1 MAHDMRLHKLMAS
14 LGIQSASDV
23 LGHTLENI
31 LAKNSRLGRG
41 SYGVQVNNPEVAIMV
56 IEHLRPIPNSS

>member
-1 MAHDMRLHKLMAS
+1 MAF

-31 LAKNSRLGRG
+31 LAKNSRLGRSG
-41 SYGVQVNNPEVAIMV
+41 YGMQINNPEVAIMV
-56 IEHLRPIPNSS
+56 IEHLRPIPYST